1 MRGTFFPVLALLGTF
16 TSVHGQVNYAR
27 DIQPIFASRCYMCHG
42 PKVHMNK
49 LRLDEP
55 ANVPPIKDKLI
66 ARITST
72 EKSFRMPP
80 SGPPLTAVQI
90 AAIKKWVGPLHWAF
104 QPVHRPAL
112 PVVRDQSWTRN
123 PIDRF
128 ILARLEKEGIKPS
141 PEADRNTLIR
151 RVSLDLTGLPP
162 TPDEVSEFAADTRP
176 EAYERLVDRL
186 MASPHYG
193 EKWARTW
200 LDLAHYADSDGYE
213 KDLVRPWAWRYRQW
227 VIEAL
232 NRDMPYDEFTI
243 EQLAGDLLPD
253 STVEQ
258 KVATGF
264 LRNSLTNREA
274 GVDRREARF
283 DQLVNRTNTVSTV
296 WLGMTTG
303 CAQCHNHKFD
313 PIPQKDYYR
322 LLAFMNTTEEDDI
335 IAPLPGELGPYL
347 VAKPAYD
354 KKRYEILAEYDVP
367 RLQAQ
372 WEARIQEEFKNPG
385 KDLEWDFAVTE
396 IRAAFDGAEKF
407 LNGYWSTRTERQAD
421 ALTDYFLGHRGP
433 DFEKD
438 KNVGV
443 GFRQA
448 RYRLLELEKT
458 LPEISLAQVIH
469 TDPVPVETHV
479 HLGGD
484 PLALGEVVE
493 PGTPSVLPPLTA
505 AGTPDRLALA
515 RWIVSKDN
523 PLTARVAVN
532 RMWQELFGAGIVRT
546 SEDFG
551 TQGEKPTHP
560 ELLDWLATEFQERG
574 WSMKQMHKL
583 IVMSAAYR
591 QSSAIRKDIQER
603 DPNNDLIARQSRLRL
618 PAELIRDEALS
629 VGELLNPA
637 IGGRSV
643 RPPQP
648 AGVAELG
655 YAGSVKWVESTG
667 ADRYRRGM
675 YIHFQRTTPYPM
687 LVNFDEPDSDT
698 TCTRRRRSNTP
709 LQSLNLLNDPV
720 FYEAAEA
727 LADRVEQSPKPVSV
741 RIDEAFMLC
750 LSRHPN
756 PNERRI
762 LQAEYDRQ
770 KMLGVARALL
780 NLDEFI
786 TRE

>member
-1 MRGTFFPVLALLGTF
+1 MRGTCLAVFMLLGTIA
-16 TSVHGQVNYAR
+16 SANNQVNYAR
-27 DIQPIFASRCYMCHG
+27 DIQPIFAARCYACHG
-42 PKVHMNK
+42 PKVQMNK
-49 LRLDEP
+49 LRLDDP
-55 ANVPPIKDKLI
+55 ARVPPIKDKLI

-72 EKSFRMPP
+72 DKTFRMPP
-80 SGPPLTAVQI
+80 SGERLTAAQI
-90 AAIKKWVGPLHWAF
+90 EAIKKWVGPLHWAF
-104 QPVHRPAL
+104 QPVHRPAV
-112 PVVRDQSWTRN
+112 PVVRDQSWPRN

-128 ILARLEKEGIKPS
+128 VLARLEKEGIKPS
-141 PEADRNTLIR
+141 PEADRYTLIR

-162 TPDEVSEFAADTRP
+162 TPAEVSEYTTDTRP
-176 EAYERLVDRL
+176 DAYERLVDRL

-232 NRDMPYDEFTI
+232 NRDMPYDEFTV

-283 DQLVNRTNTVSTV
+283 DIMVNRTNTVSTV
-296 WLGMTTG
+296 WLGMTVG

-313 PIPQKDYYR
+313 PIPQKDFYR
-322 LLAFMNTTEEDDI
+322 LFAFMNSTEEDDI
-335 IAPLPGELGPYL
+335 IAPLPGERGPYL

-354 KKRYEILAEYDVP
+354 KKRYEVLAEYDVP

-385 KDLEWDFAVTE
+385 KDMEWDFAVTE

-407 LNGYWSTRTERQAD
+407 LNGYWSTRTDRQAD
-421 ALTDYFLGHRGP
+421 ALTDYFLGHPGP
-433 DFEKD
+433 DFAKEK
-438 KNVGV
+438 NIGV

-448 RYRLLELEKT
+448 RYRLLELERT
-458 LPEISLAQVIH
+458 LPEITLAPVVH
-469 TDPVPVETHV
+469 TDPVPVETNI

-484 PLALGEVVE
+484 PLALGERVE
-493 PGTPSVLPPLTA
+493 PGTPSVLPPLTTTA
-505 AGTPDRLALA
+505 TPDRLALA
-515 RWIVSKDN
+515 RWIVSKDD
-523 PLTARVAVN
+523 PLAARVAVN

-560 ELLDWLATEFQERG
+560 ELLDWLATEFQDRG

-591 QSSAIRKDIQER
+591 QSSGLRKDLQAR
-603 DPNNDLIARQSRLRL
+603 DPNN
-618 PAELIRDEALS
+618 
-629 VGELLNPA
+629 
-637 IGGRSV
+637 
-643 RPPQP
+643 
-648 AGVAELG
+648 
-655 YAGSVKWVESTG
+655 ES
-667 ADRYRRGM
+667 DRETIPHAPSCRTHPRRGF
-675 YIHFQRTTPYPM
+675 I
-687 LVNFDEPDSDT
+687 
-698 TCTRRRRSNTP
+698 RS
-709 LQSLNLLNDPV
+709 
-720 FYEAAEA
+720 A
-727 LADRVEQSPKPVSV
+727 
-741 RIDEAFMLC
+741 IC
-750 LSRHPN
+750 
-756 PNERRI
+756 
-762 LQAEYDRQ
+762 
-770 KMLGVARALL
+770 
-780 NLDEFI
+780 
-786 TRE
+786 